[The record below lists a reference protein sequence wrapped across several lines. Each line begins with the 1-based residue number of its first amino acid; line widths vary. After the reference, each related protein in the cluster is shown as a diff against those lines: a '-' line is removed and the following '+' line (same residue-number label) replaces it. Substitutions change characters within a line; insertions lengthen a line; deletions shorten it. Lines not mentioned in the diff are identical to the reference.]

1 MRATAKTVN
10 KKLSIAVAVITGI
23 VATVVLAGWL
33 TGTDAL
39 TRVIPGGSRMV
50 PATAVAFLLC
60 AIALGCGAARE
71 SQALTRWFA
80 SGVVLIASCRIAGYL
95 LGSSVV
101 DFLGFAPPVSQ
112 SGAALGAMSPA
123 TACDFLLLGSAL
135 LLTRHPR
142 AARWFQRLI
151 LLALLVGWLGLTR
164 YVYGGEPLV
173 PYAAM
178 AIHTATL
185 FVLLAVG
192 TLPLRDDTGLMA
204 LLASSGAGGA
214 SARRLLPAAVVLPLA
229 LAWIPA
235 YAQRM
240 HWLGAQTGLSLFAL
254 SSVIVFGALAWGNSA
269 LLELTDQRR
278 RREQD
283 AVENSELRA
292 HLIVEN
298 ALDAVISIDTGGRI
312 TTWNKQAE
320 RIFGWPESEV
330 VGEDLA
336 GRVIPERHRAAHR
349 SGLLRLANTGESRIL
364 NRRLEL
370 TALDHAGRE
379 FPVELSIIP
388 LQGPK
393 GLRFSAFVRDISQ
406 RVGAEQ
412 KLRLQLERLA
422 LLDRTTRAIASR
434 QDPGSILA
442 VVIQNLERDF
452 AIDFGCACLHDP
464 VARTLTVNSVGARS
478 IPLATQIAMTQGTVL
493 EIDGNGL
500 ARSARGELV
509 YEPDLAPLVYEFPR
523 RLASAGLGSLVLAP
537 LGGEGAVFGVLIAAR
552 RATQGFTS
560 GDCEFLRQL
569 SEHLAL
575 ALNQADLYG
584 ALQDAYD
591 DLRDTQQ
598 RMMQEERLRVLG
610 QMASGIAHD
619 INNAL
624 SPASLYIER
633 MLDQD
638 TALGLDTKKQ
648 LAIVQRAIE
657 DVATTVGRMR
667 QFYRRSETES
677 AHAPVDLNRVIG
689 QVIALTKARWSDMS
703 KERGAVIEVQTDLQD
718 NLPNIF
724 GSESDLRD
732 ALTNLILN
740 AVDAMADGG
749 TLTLRSRSIGTG
761 QVRAEVI
768 DTGLGMDEQ
777 TRARC
782 LEPFFTTKG
791 ERGTGL
797 GLAMVYGMLGR
808 HKGEIDIESTPGS
821 GTRVGLTFPIA
832 AHGAMTQT
840 GLHQAIRAPVRP
852 LRVLVIDDDLVVLT
866 ALQAILEG
874 LGHVVVAV
882 EGGRQGIAAFR
893 EAEANGSPFAVVI
906 TDLGMPHCDG
916 RKVAAALKT
925 ERPEVPIVLLTG
937 WGQRMEAEGEKPEH
951 VDRILS
957 KPPKASELQAAL
969 AELAAS
975 GASQ

>member
-1 MRATAKTVN
+1 VRATAKTVN
-10 KKLSIAVAVITGI
+10 KKLSLAIAVITG
-23 VATVVLAGWL
+23 TVSTIVLAGWL
-33 TGTDAL
+33 TGTDVL
-39 TRVIPGGSRMV
+39 TRVIPGGSRMA
-50 PATAVAFLLC
+50 PAIAVALLLC
-60 AIALGCGAARE
+60 AIALG
-71 SQALTRWFA
+71 
-80 SGVVLIASCRIAGYL
+80 
-95 LGSSVV
+95 
-101 DFLGFAPPVSQ
+101 
-112 SGAALGAMSPA
+112 
-123 TACDFLLLGSAL
+123 
-135 LLTRHPR
+135 
-142 AARWFQRLI
+142 
-151 LLALLVGWLGLTR
+151 
-164 YVYGGEPLV
+164 YG
-173 PYAAM
+173 
-178 AIHTATL
+178 
-185 FVLLAVG
+185 
-192 TLPLRDDTGLMA
+192 
-204 LLASSGAGGA
+204 
-214 SARRLLPAAVVLPLA
+214 
-229 LAWIPA
+229 
-235 YAQRM
+235 
-240 HWLGAQTGLSLFAL
+240 
-254 SSVIVFGALAWGNSA
+254 A

-283 AVENSELRA
+283 ALENSELRA

-298 ALDAVISIDTGGRI
+298 ALDAVISIDTSGRV

-320 RIFGWPESEV
+320 RIFGWSESEV

-336 GRVIPERHRAAHR
+336 GRVIPERHREAHR
-349 SGLLRLANTGESRIL
+349 NGLLRLVDAGEGRVL

-370 TALDHAGRE
+370 SALDRAGRE
-379 FPVELSIIP
+379 FPVELSIVP
-388 LQGPK
+388 LHGPQ
-393 GLRFSAFVRDISQ
+393 GLRFSAFVRDISE
-406 RVGAEQ
+406 RVRTEQ

-422 LLDRTTRAIASR
+422 LLDRATRAIASR

-442 VVIQNLERDF
+442 VVIQNLEQDF

-464 VARTLTVNSVGARS
+464 VARTVTVNSVGARS
-478 IPLATQIAMTQGTVL
+478 IPIATQIGMTPGTVL

-500 ARSARGELV
+500 ARSARGQLV
-509 YEPDLAPLVYEFPR
+509 YEPDLAPLVYELPR

-537 LGGEGAVFGVLIAAR
+537 LGGEDTVFGVLIAAR

-584 ALQDAYD
+584 ALQDAYQ

-638 TALGLDTKKQ
+638 ATLDLETKKQ

-667 QFYRRSETES
+667 QFYSRGETES
-677 AHAPVDLNRVIG
+677 AHGPVDLNRIIG

-703 KERGAVIEVQTDLQD
+703 KERGVVIEVHTDLQD
-718 NLPNIF
+718 DLPNIF
-724 GSESDLRD
+724 GSASDLRD

-749 TLTLRSRSIGTG
+749 TLTLRSRSLGTG
-761 QVRAEVI
+761 HVRAEVI
-768 DTGLGMDEQ
+768 DTGVGMDDQ
-777 TRARC
+777 TRLRC

-791 ERGTGL
+791 ARGTGL
-797 GLAMVYGMLGR
+797 GLAMVYGMLER

-832 AHGAMTQT
+832 AQEGVAQT
-840 GLHQAIRAPVRP
+840 GLHRAVRP
-852 LRVLVIDDDLVVLT
+852 SARALRVLLIDDDLVVLT

-874 LGHVVVAV
+874 LGHVVVAA
-882 EGGRQGIAAFR
+882 EGGQQGIEAFR
-893 EAEANGSPFAVVI
+893 EAEANGRPFAVVI

-916 RKVAAALKT
+916 RKVAAAIKAA
-925 ERPEVPIVLLTG
+925 RPGIPVVLLTG
-937 WGQRMEAEGEKPEH
+937 WGQRMQAEGEKPEH
-951 VDRILS
+951 IDLILS

-975 GASQ
+975 G

>member
-1 MRATAKTVN
+1 MAFTVRAGVKTVN
-10 KKLSIAVAVITGI
+10 KKLSIAIAVITGI

-33 TGTDAL
+33 TGADVL
-39 TRVIPGGSRMV
+39 TRIIPSGSRMV
-50 PATAVAFLLC
+50 PATAIAFLLC
-60 AIALGCGAARE
+60 AIALGSGATRE
-71 SQALTRWFA
+71 SQALTRWLAA
-80 SGVVLIASCRIAGYL
+80 SVVLIAACRIAVSL
-95 LGSSVV
+95 LG
-101 DFLGFAPPVSQ
+101 PI
-112 SGAALGAMSPA
+112 AAGTALDAMSPA
-123 TACDFLLLGSAL
+123 AASNFLLLGTAL

-151 LLALLVGWLGLTR
+151 LLVLLVGWLGLAR
-164 YVYGGEPLV
+164 FVYGGKPLV
-173 PYAAM
+173 PYLDM

-192 TLPLRDDTGLMA
+192 TLPLRQDAGLMA
-204 LLASSGAGGA
+204 LLASPGAGGV
-214 SARRLLPAAVVLPLA
+214 SARRLLPAAVVLPLVM
-229 LAWIPA
+229 AWVVA
-235 YAQRM
+235 YAQRA
-240 HWLGAQTGLSLFAL
+240 HWLGAESGLLLLSL
-254 SSVIVFGALAWGNSA
+254 SSVILFSAVVWGTFA

-278 RREQD
+278 RREQE
-283 AVENSELRA
+283 ALENSELRA

-320 RIFGWPESEV
+320 RIFGWSENEV

-336 GRVIPERHRAAHR
+336 ARVIPERHRTSHR
-349 SGLLRLANTGESRIL
+349 TGLLRLVETGVGRVL
-364 NRRLEL
+364 NRHLEL
-370 TALDHAGRE
+370 TALDRAGRE
-379 FPVELSIIP
+379 FPVELSIVA
-388 LQGPK
+388 LHGPK
-393 GLRFSAFVRDISQ
+393 GLRFSAFVRDISA
-406 RVGAEQ
+406 RVRAEQ

-442 VVIQNLERDF
+442 VVIQNLEKDF
-452 AIDFGCACLHDP
+452 AIDFGCACLHDSI
-464 VARTLTVNSVGARS
+464 AKTLIVNSVGARS
-478 IPLATQIAMTQGTVL
+478 IPLATQMEITQGTVL

-500 ARSARGELV
+500 ARAARGQLV
-509 YEPDLAPLVYEFPR
+509 YEPDLTHLEYEFPR

-584 ALQDAYD
+584 ALQDAYE

-610 QMASGIAHD
+610 QLASGIAHD

-624 SPASLYIER
+624 SPASLYIEK
-633 MLDQD
+633 MLAQD
-638 TALGLDTKKQ
+638 AAVGLEEKKQ

-703 KERGAVIEVQTDLQD
+703 KERGAVIEVQTDLQED
-718 NLPNIF
+718 LPYIF
-724 GSESDLRD
+724 GSDSDLRD

-749 TLTLRSRSIGTG
+749 TLTLRSRSIGAG
-761 QVRAEVI
+761 RVRAEVI
-768 DTGLGMDEQ
+768 DTGVGMDEQ
-777 TRARC
+777 TRLRC

-797 GLAMVYGMLGR
+797 GLAMVYGMLER
-808 HKGEIDIESTPGS
+808 HKGEIDIQSTLGS
-821 GTRVGLTFPIA
+821 GTRVELTFPAATHGGIA
-832 AHGAMTQT
+832 QT
-840 GLHQAIRAPVRP
+840 GLHRIIRAPIRP
-852 LRVLVIDDDLVVLT
+852 LRVLVIDDDPVVLT

-874 LGHVVVAV
+874 LGHDVVAAD
-882 EGGRQGIAAFR
+882 GGPQGIEAFC
-893 EAEANGSPFAVVI
+893 EAEVNGSPFAVVI

-916 RKVAAALKT
+916 RKVAAAVKT
-925 ERPEVPIVLLTG
+925 VRPEIPIVLLTG
-937 WGQRMEAEGEKPEH
+937 WGQRMQAEGEMPEH
-951 VDRILS
+951 IDRILS

-969 AELAAS
+969 AELEAIVAGS
-975 GASQ
+975 